1 MRHLFCVEN
10 IDRCGSLAAR
20 DKNVQFWLQNL
31 EIWGQKS
38 IFFGG
43 YLDFCQQ
50 GPGPQLSIQTTPKK
64 ILFPSYGSF
73 FGLTSVFGHSPI
85 TTISYLN
92 LTVFNKTWWKRP
104 GQQKNESKWQ
114 RTQSRPDYGETAF
127 FLAKNAFYP
136 KKQPKMHFIPKNGQN
151 FLRDWYLLPPKLQG
165 RGLVFKRKWV
175 QLLWSVIG
183 DCVFWYAYR

>member
-1 MRHLFCVEN
+1 MIDTLPWSSCSRRSPWPPWLPCSSHTFSSAGPSVSPFRDFLYGNCKFCHQY
-10 IDRCGSLAAR
+10 AR
-20 DKNVQFWLQNL
+20 
-31 EIWGQKS
+31 
-38 IFFGG
+38 G
-43 YLDFCQQ
+43 YNF
-50 GPGPQLSIQTTPKK
+50 PIQTTPKK

-151 FLRDWYLLPPKLQG
+151 FLRDWY
-165 RGLVFKRKWV
+165 
-175 QLLWSVIG
+175 
-183 DCVFWYAYR
+183 